1 MSRARRHGDQAER
14 ERGQVSNPKQQPA
27 SLGDLPTLRGAA
39 VGRLLMSRIA
49 AASDDVQR
57 IIESAYRV
65 IQRESDPDFELKMRD
80 IVEEAG
86 ISTQSFY
93 KLFGSKD
100 EFILIL
106 LETGSK
112 AFENQLIKGLAPLT
126 DPLER
131 ITFWVNAV
139 LHEGDSEVAERI
151 RPFIVHIPRL
161 TALRPADIENMRAGI
176 LAPLESAIADE
187 AAARGELVDAPLT
200 AELIYCLTFS
210 FVHAHVLTRRP
221 PTPAQ
226 QDAIR
231 TASLRALGISGPE
244 RRSAA
249 R

>member
-1 MSRARRHGDQAER
+1 
-14 ERGQVSNPKQQPA
+14 VSSPKQQPS
-27 SLGDLPTLRGAA
+27 SLGDLPALRGAA

-100 EFILIL
+100 EFILVL
-106 LETGSK
+106 LETGSQ
-112 AFENQLIKGLAPLT
+112 AFENQLVKGLSPLT

-131 ITFWVNAV
+131 ITFWVDAV
-139 LHEGDSEVAERI
+139 LREGDSKVAERI

-161 TALRPADIENMRAGI
+161 TALRPAEIENMRAGI
-176 LAPLESAIADE
+176 LAPLESAIADL
-187 AAARGELVDAPLT
+187 AANRGEQVDAPLT

-210 FVHAHVLTRRP
+210 FVHAHVLTRQP
-221 PTPAQ
+221 ATPTQ
-226 QDAIR
+226 QEAIR
-231 TASLRALGISGPE
+231 TASLRALGISGPK
-244 RRSAA
+244 RRSAVK
-249 R
+249 